1 MTQMICLYQLYHRLS
16 NHQTLDR
23 NHSIVAR
30 TASSP
35 PPSRQS
41 RPRRPTHTEAN
52 PPSPPV
58 SHQNVV
64 NFSFSFHNSRPR
76 DYNPLR
82 FPFLCFSSF
91 LWLVHEQ
98 CDGSSVQDHGVRRPL
113 DRTVTS
119 SLALLVRPVLPRL
132 ELGNTCNDTGGVTF
146 QPEKTRFRRP
156 SKGPKSVG
164 GTYPWPGCS
173 NEYPASEGCSGGRR

>member
-1 MTQMICLYQLYHRLS
+1 MPIPAIPSSLKPPNSRSKPFNRASNRVVPLPSLS
-16 NHQTLDR
+16 A
-23 NHSIVAR
+23 I
-30 TASSP
+30 TAKTTNDHGSRST
-35 PPSRQS
+35 PS
-41 RPRRPTHTEAN
+41 
-52 PPSPPV
+52 SPPV

-64 NFSFSFHNSRPR
+64 NFSFSFMIQDLGITIHS
-76 DYNPLR
+76 D
-82 FPFLCFSSF
+82 FLSSLSLLF
-91 LWLVHEQ
+91 FGWFMSSAMVH
-98 CDGSSVQDHGVRRPL
+98 SIQDHGVRRPL

-173 NEYPASEGCSGGRR
+173 DEYRSSEGCSGGRR